1 MTREETIRLLQFI
14 AGCYPNAKITDPKGM
29 IDAYMLAFAEDDAS
43 DIYKAA
49 RHHMKTN
56 KYFPTPADITN
67 CLAKGRIIYTDEQLA
82 LQADNS
88 IKALS
93 AISGGQDEDLIPLFN
108 WACDTD
114 I

>member
-1 MTREETIRLLQFI
+1 MTREETMRLLQFL
-14 AGCYPNAKITDPKGM
+14 AGCYPNKKITDPKGM
-29 IDAYMLAFAEDDAS
+29 IDAYMLAFSDDDAG

-49 RHHMKTN
+49 RHHMMTN
-56 KYFPTPADITN
+56 KYFPTPADIRD
-67 CLAKGRIIYTDEQLA
+67 CLAKGRIIYNDEQLA
-82 LQADNS
+82 LQADNG

-93 AISGGQDEDLIPLFN
+93 ATSGGQDEDLIPLFN